1 VTGRRA
7 PANPARR
14 VPVRQGVAR
23 QDPVRPRAVGR
34 GRGIARVARAGL
46 ARAALLAVA
55 WWAVSE
61 GDLSV
66 AGYGAAVVPLVTAA
80 SLALV
85 PAGGRPLRLLR
96 RIPPALRL
104 AGWFL
109 WRTVLG
115 GVDVA
120 LRAVRTPVDTDP
132 VLLEHRLT
140 LPRGAA
146 RVLCAD
152 LSTLMPGALSVDLRG
167 DVLVLHVLDRR
178 LPARA
183 QVDELE
189 RRIAAVLDA

>member
-1 VTGRRA
+1 MTGRRA

-23 QDPVRPRAVGR
+23 QDPVRPHAVGRGR

-96 RIPPALRL
+96 RTPPALRL

-167 DVLVLHVLDRR
+167 DVLVLQIG
-178 LPARA
+178 RA
-183 QVDELE
+183 SCRE
-189 RRIAAVLDA
+189 RV